1 MGFGDFLKGAGK
13 FLLDAGKEISKA
25 MIDKAE
31 EIKREKENLKNK
43 SDNEL
48 IYIIKNYSRSDS
60 RSLAARSLLK
70 DRGYSQE
77 YLSSI
82 R

>member
-13 FLLDAGKEISKA
+13 FLLETGKEISKA

-60 RSLAARSLLK
+60 RNLAARLVLK

-77 YLSSI
+77 HLNSI
-82 R
+82 